1 MDEIFATYEPK
12 LPPWK
17 LSDLKPDTKY
27 YYRCGDPS
35 VPAMSKVYSF
45 KTMPISGPR
54 SYPRR
59 IAIAGDLGLTYNTT
73 STVDHLKN
81 NNPDLFLLAGD
92 VSYANL
98 YLTNGTGSDC
108 YSCAFPNTPIHET
121 HQPRWDYWGR

>member
-1 MDEIFATYEPK
+1 MRFLQHKNLK

-17 LSDLKPDTKY
+17 LADLKPDTKY
-27 YYRCGDPS
+27 YYRCGDPY

-73 STVDHLKN
+73 STVDHLKS

-121 HQPRWDYWGR
+121 HQPRWDFWGR